1 MIKNIQ
7 GMNINYEIY
16 GEGFPIFSSKEVIE
30 ARDKLFKR
38 NNISKD
44 LEEAKIMMKLLE
56 YQLVI
61 TINAQNIFI
70 EMRDKNNMIIDFE
83 EVIDKTE
90 I

>member
-1 MIKNIQ
+1 MNNI
-7 GMNINYEIY
+7 

-61 TINAQNIFI
+61 SINAQNIFI

>member
-1 MIKNIQ
+1 MNNI
-7 GMNINYEIY
+7 

-30 ARDKLFKR
+30 ARDKLLIR
-38 NNISKD
+38 NNIGKD

-56 YQLVI
+56 YKLVV

-70 EMRDKNNMIIDFE
+70 EMRDKNNTIIDFE

>member
-1 MIKNIQ
+1 MNNI
-7 GMNINYEIY
+7 

-30 ARDKLFKR
+30 ARDKLFIR

-61 TINAQNIFI
+61 TINVQKMFI
-70 EMRDKNNMIIDFE
+70 EMRDKNNAIIDFE
-83 EVIDKTE
+83 EIIDKTE

>member
-1 MIKNIQ
+1 MDNI
-7 GMNINYEIY
+7 

>member
-1 MIKNIQ
+1 MNNI
-7 GMNINYEIY
+7 

-30 ARDKLFKR
+30 ARDKLFIR

-56 YQLVI
+56 YQLII
-61 TINAQNIFI
+61 TINVQKMFI
-70 EMRDKNNMIIDFE
+70 EMRDKNNAIIDFE
-83 EVIDKTE
+83 EIIDKTE

>member
-1 MIKNIQ
+1 MNNI
-7 GMNINYEIY
+7 

-30 ARDKLFKR
+30 ARDKLFIR

-70 EMRDKNNMIIDFE
+70 EMRDKNNIIIDFE

>member
-1 MIKNIQ
+1 MNNI
-7 GMNINYEIY
+7 

-30 ARDKLFKR
+30 ARDKLFIR

-70 EMRDKNNMIIDFE
+70 EMRDKNNTIIDFE

>member
-1 MIKNIQ
+1 
-7 GMNINYEIY
+7 MNDI

-30 ARDKLFKR
+30 ARDKLFIR

>member
-1 MIKNIQ
+1 MNNI
-7 GMNINYEIY
+7 

-38 NNISKD
+38 NNISKN

>member
-1 MIKNIQ
+1 MNNI
-7 GMNINYEIY
+7 

-30 ARDKLFKR
+30 ARDKLFIR

>member
-1 MIKNIQ
+1 MNNI
-7 GMNINYEIY
+7 

-30 ARDKLFKR
+30 ARDKLFIR

-70 EMRDKNNMIIDFE
+70 EMRDKNNMMIDFE

>member
-1 MIKNIQ
+1 MNNI
-7 GMNINYEIY
+7 

-30 ARDKLFKR
+30 ARDKLLIR
-38 NNISKD
+38 NNIGKD
-44 LEEAKIMMKLLE
+44 LEEAKIMMELLE
-56 YQLVI
+56 YKLVV

-70 EMRDKNNMIIDFE
+70 EMRDKNNTIIDFE

>member
-1 MIKNIQ
+1 
-7 GMNINYEIY
+7 MNDI
-16 GEGFPIFSSKEVIE
+16 GEGFPIFFFFLVIE
-30 ARDKLFKR
+30 ARDKLFIR

>member
-1 MIKNIQ
+1 MNNI
-7 GMNINYEIY
+7 

-30 ARDKLFKR
+30 ARDKLFIR

-56 YQLVI
+56 YQLVV

-70 EMRDKNNMIIDFE
+70 EMRDKNNIIIDFE

>member
-1 MIKNIQ
+1 MDNI
-7 GMNINYEIY
+7 

-30 ARDKLFKR
+30 ARDKLFIR

>member
-1 MIKNIQ
+1 MNNI
-7 GMNINYEIY
+7 

-30 ARDKLFKR
+30 ARDKLFIR

-61 TINAQNIFI
+61 TINVQNIFI
-70 EMRDKNNMIIDFE
+70 EMRDKNNVIIDFE

>member
-1 MIKNIQ
+1 
-7 GMNINYEIY
+7 MNNV

>member
-1 MIKNIQ
+1 MNNI
-7 GMNINYEIY
+7 

-83 EVIDKTE
+83 KVIDKTE

>member
-1 MIKNIQ
+1 
-7 GMNINYEIY
+7 MNDI

-30 ARDKLFKR
+30 ARDKLFIR
-38 NNISKD
+38 NNIGKD

-56 YQLVI
+56 YQLVV

-70 EMRDKNNMIIDFE
+70 EMRDKNNIIIDFE

>member
-1 MIKNIQ
+1 MNNI
-7 GMNINYEIY
+7 
-16 GEGFPIFSSKEVIE
+16 GEGFPIFFFFLVIE
-30 ARDKLFKR
+30 ARDKLFNR

-61 TINAQNIFI
+61 TINTQNIFI

>member
-1 MIKNIQ
+1 MDNI
-7 GMNINYEIY
+7 

-30 ARDKLFKR
+30 ARDKLFIR
-38 NNISKD
+38 NNIGKD
-44 LEEAKIMMKLLE
+44 LEEAKIVMKLLE
-56 YQLVI
+56 YQLII
-61 TINAQNIFI
+61 TINAQKMFI

>member
-1 MIKNIQ
+1 MNNI
-7 GMNINYEIY
+7 

-61 TINAQNIFI
+61 TINAQNIFT

>member
-1 MIKNIQ
+1 MNNI
-7 GMNINYEIY
+7 

-30 ARDKLFKR
+30 ARDKLFIR

-44 LEEAKIMMKLLE
+44 LEEAIIMMKLLE

>member
-1 MIKNIQ
+1 MNNI
-7 GMNINYEIY
+7 

>member
-1 MIKNIQ
+1 MNNI
-7 GMNINYEIY
+7 

-83 EVIDKTE
+83 EVFDKTE

>member
-1 MIKNIQ
+1 MNNI
-7 GMNINYEIY
+7 

-70 EMRDKNNMIIDFE
+70 EMRDKNNTIIDFE